1 MGRVVAQP
9 PRSPS
14 SSQRLFG
21 RGGGAVRVMVAQ
33 QLDQVLA
40 ALAAEPDTHLLAG
53 GTDMMVEVNFG
64 HRRPASVIA
73 LRNVTELRGW
83 TRTDDTVRIG
93 AGCTWTELM
102 APDFAALVPAMAE
115 AARTVGSP
123 QIRNAGTLGGNVAT
137 CSPAGDGLPVLSAL
151 NANVELASVRGRR
164 TLSIHEF
171 MVGVKRTAREPDE
184 LITAIEIPIVHGW
197 QGYAKVGVRNA
208 MVISTCGVCLHRDGS
223 TVAVALGAVGPTILR
238 APDAE
243 AWVTTQSLTDDV
255 VAEFGQR
262 VAAEARPI
270 DDHRS
275 TAQYRRHAIG
285 VLASRLL
292 TRALAS

>member
-1 MGRVVAQP
+1 
-9 PRSPS
+9 
-14 SSQRLFG
+14 
-21 RGGGAVRVMVAQ
+21 
-33 QLDQVLA
+33 
-40 ALAAEPDTHLLAG
+40 
-53 GTDMMVEVNFG
+53 
-64 HRRPASVIA
+64 
-73 LRNVTELRGW
+73 
-83 TRTDDTVRIG
+83 
-93 AGCTWTELM
+93 
-102 APDFAALVPAMAE
+102 
-115 AARTVGSP
+115 
-123 QIRNAGTLGGNVAT
+123 
-137 CSPAGDGLPVLSAL
+137 VLSAL

-262 VAAEARPI
+262 VAAESRPI